1 MMDLRT
7 SHERQR
13 SKARMMA
20 ALLVLVM
27 FEQQRTPGMSAEEAE
42 AKIRRLAGGDEQ
54 VVMTCACILMA
65 MKSDKER

>member
-7 SHERQR
+7 SHERQQ

-42 AKIRRLAGGDEQ
+42 AKIRQLAGGDEQ
-54 VVMTCACILMA
+54 VVMTCALILMS
-65 MKSDKER
+65 MNSGENQ